1 MAFAAYGNESD
12 FFAFKGI
19 IELLL
24 RELGISQGVSYSMYT
39 HPSFHTGRTAIIEYS
54 GQTLGIFGEIHPVVT
69 ANYDMNGVRMMMAE
83 LNLDSILNESKTDR
97 RYAAL
102 PKYPAVKRD
111 IAITADKKIS
121 ADTILKLIRELA
133 GNLLFEAE
141 LFDVYEG
148 TQIPEG
154 YRSLAY
160 SLSYRSTERTLR
172 DDEVNQIH
180 LKVTEGL
187 GIKLGVKLRQ

>member
-1 MAFAAYGNESD
+1 M
-12 FFAFKGI
+12 
-19 IELLL
+19 
-24 RELGISQGVSYSMYT
+24 
-39 HPSFHTGRTAIIEYS
+39 HPSFHPGRTAIIEYS
-54 GQTLGIFGEIHPVVT
+54 GQSLGIFGEIHPTVT
-69 ANYDMNGVRMMMAE
+69 ANYEMNELKIVTAE
-83 LNLDSILNESKTDR
+83 LNLDIMLNEVKSDR
-97 RYAAL
+97 RYTAL

-121 ADTILKLIRELA
+121 ADSILKLIRELA
-133 GNLLFEAE
+133 GDLLFEAE

-148 TQIPEG
+148 TQITEG

-160 SLSYRSTERTLR
+160 SLSYRATDRTLR

-187 GIKLGVKLRQ
+187 KNKLGAKLRQ